1 MIGRHPEVHNFV
13 MACGLSGHGVMH
25 APAIGRGVS
34 ELLTTGSY
42 QTLDLTPFRFERIA
56 GGLRLDDIQAS
67 EHRQTAAGV

>member
-1 MIGRHPEVHNFV
+1 M

-56 GGLRLDDIQAS
+56 DGLQLDDVQAS
-67 EHRQTAAGV
+67 KHRHTGAGV